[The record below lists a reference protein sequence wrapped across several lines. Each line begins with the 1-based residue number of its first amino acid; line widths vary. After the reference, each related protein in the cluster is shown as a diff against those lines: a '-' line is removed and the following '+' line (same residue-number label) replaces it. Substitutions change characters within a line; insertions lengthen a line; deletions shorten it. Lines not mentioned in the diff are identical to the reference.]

1 MKETVSEWT
10 WVLLCSGRLQ
20 FILGLGTASAGVLW
34 ILYWILIVKHAGT
47 SDPMMAGVIGA
58 LKPYHWVPPLLVMIQ
73 TIGLV
78 FKNYERERRRLM
90 RW

>member
-1 MKETVSEWT
+1 MKETVSEWL
-10 WVLLCSGRLQ
+10 WVLQCSGRLQ
-20 FILGLGTASAGVLW
+20 FILGLGTVFAGALW
-34 ILYWILIVKHAGT
+34 ILYWILIVKHPGA
-47 SDPMMAGVIGA
+47 SDPMMAGLIGA
-58 LKPYHWVPPLLVMIQ
+58 LKPYHWVPPLLVMIK